1 MYFQLSPI
9 LGCWGVKLG
18 LVGVVLGGAIAFG
31 NATLA
36 QVVPD
41 NTVGSAVTGISGGEQ
56 TITGGT
62 RQGGNLFHSFQQFSV
77 PTNGAAIFDNAP
89 DIQNI
94 LTRVTGGSISEIDGL
109 IGANG
114 AANLFLLNPNG
125 IVFGQNARL
134 NIGGSFVATTA
145 SSINFADGTQFSATP
160 STGAPLLTV
169 SVPLGLQFGTGSGN
183 IINRASGV
191 GLQVQPGRTIGLVGG
206 NIDLEGGRLTAEGG
220 RIELG
225 AVAVPGVVGISPDS
239 SGFRFSFPTD
249 LTLGDISLTNSAL
262 VDVRAGGGGNIAVNA
277 RNLMLSGGSQLIA
290 GIGANLG
297 STTAVAGSIDINA
310 QDAIAIDGVGQFPDG
325 VFSSG
330 FFNGVDQGGI
340 GKGGNVN
347 IRSSSLSL
355 TNGGRI
361 SLSTF
366 GIGNAGNVNIAVS
379 NRIFLDNSAIFSR
392 VNETAIGDGGNIS
405 INTRSLNMT
414 NGAELTSATLGQGD
428 AGDIQINVADSV
440 IANSGSFLRATSS
453 GEGNA
458 GNVILNAGNTISFDN
473 SGSDEFAGAYSSVRQ
488 EGRGN
493 GGNID
498 LTARRLF
505 LDNGAQLV
513 ASTAGQ
519 GDAGNI
525 NIAVSDVVFVTGVDR
540 NGFASGVFSQVETG
554 GIGKG
559 GNIDIK
565 TGSLS
570 LANGAVINAST
581 SGRGDAGNV
590 NIAAADGVSLDDGV
604 IASRVRETARG
615 NGGNITINA
624 RSLSLT
630 NGARLDVSNSGQGDG
645 GSVFVQADDFVSLSN
660 SDIFSNVSGGAI
672 GNGGT
677 VNINADSLSL
687 SNGSQIISAIGNG
700 TDSLPG
706 GRGNSGNV
714 IINVR
719 SSFAA
724 DGTDSNGFSSAVFTS
739 VGSGAEGNGG
749 NVNIT
754 TGSLSLTNGA
764 FIFASTFGQGN
775 AGNVTIDVRDGITLA
790 GSNSY
795 GFSAGVFS
803 SVETGG
809 VGNGGNINLTARSLF
824 LSNGAQIGAY
834 TFAQG
839 NAGNVDVNVRILDL
853 DTGGIFATSASGD
866 GGNIQLQASK
876 ELRLRNGS
884 QISTQSSSGGNLKIK
899 SPLIIASYNGNND
912 IVTNALF
919 GRGGRLE
926 ITAESI
932 FGLTPRSLPELQTLL
947 GTDDPAQ
954 FDLSLL
960 SSNDVASF
968 SNSIVINIAEVFLNP
983 NLAELPTTPVD
994 ASTLVASGCP
1004 SGAEN
1009 RFVVAGRGGLP
1020 PAPGDK
1026 LSTDA
1031 LLTDWATLETPET
1044 ENRAEVETT
1053 TPEVTNDTAIPL
1065 VEATTWQFGSKGE
1078 IILTNADR
1086 TSPNQFN
1093 ATPTSCPS
1101 S

>member
-41 NTVGSAVTGISGGEQ
+41 NTLGVENSVVTDTGSGVDTISGGA
-56 TITGGT
+56 T
-62 RQGGNLFHSFQQFSV
+62 RGGNLFHSFQQFSV
-77 PTNGAAIFDNAP
+77 PTNGAAFFNNATN
-89 DIQNI
+89 IQNI

-191 GLQVQPGRTIGLVGG
+191 GLQVQPGRTIGIVGG
-206 NIDLEGGRLTAEGG
+206 NINLEGGRLTAEGG

-225 AVAVPGVVGISPDS
+225 AVAAPGVVGISPDS

-414 NGAELTSATLGQGD
+414 NGAELTGATLGQGD
-428 AGDIQINVADSV
+428 AGDIQITVADSV

-458 GNVILNAGNTISFDN
+458 GNVMLKAGNTISFDN

-570 LANGAVINAST
+570 LANGAFISAGT

-590 NIAAADGVSLDDGV
+590 NITAADGVSLDDGV

-630 NGARLDVSNSGQGDG
+630 NGGSLNTSTSSQGDAG
-645 GSVFVQADDFVSLSN
+645 
-660 SDIFSNVSGGAI
+660 DI
-672 GNGGT
+672 
-677 VNINADSLSL
+677 
-687 SNGSQIISAIGNG
+687 
-700 TDSLPG
+700 
-706 GRGNSGNV
+706 
-714 IINVR
+714 
-719 SSFAA
+719 
-724 DGTDSNGFSSAVFTS
+724 
-739 VGSGAEGNGG
+739 
-749 NVNIT
+749 NIT
-754 TGSLSLTNGA
+754 IADTLSLTNGGA
-764 FIFASTFGQGN
+764 ITANSFLGAEGDAGSINVAVRSLNLDNGSIFAQS
-775 AGNVTIDVRDGITLA
+775 I
-790 GSNSY
+790 
-795 GFSAGVFS
+795 
-803 SVETGG
+803 
-809 VGNGGNINLTARSLF
+809 
-824 LSNGAQIGAY
+824 
-834 TFAQG
+834 
-839 NAGNVDVNVRILDL
+839 
-853 DTGGIFATSASGD
+853 SGD
-866 GGNIQLQASK
+866 GGDIDLEAGQ
-876 ELRLRNGS
+876 RVGLRNGS
-884 QISTQSSSGGNLKIK
+884 QITTSVGTEQKPGNGGNITIN
-899 SPLIIASYNGNND
+899 SPLVIANFNGNND
-912 IVTNALF
+912 IITNAFFGSGGGIRINAPNIIGFSPLISRQTVLSLF
-919 GRGGRLE
+919 GNNPTVEEVLNFLNDSR
-926 ITAESI
+926 
-932 FGLTPRSLPELQTLL
+932 
-947 GTDDPAQ
+947 
-954 FDLSLL
+954 
-960 SSNDVASF
+960 SNDVASLSGSLEFNFDSSGVF
-968 SNSIVINIAEVFLNP
+968 SAADLV
-983 NLAELPTTPVD
+983 ELPTTPVD
-994 ASTLVASGCP
+994 ASTLVATGCP

-1031 LLTDWATLETPET
+1031 LLTDWATLQTPET
-1044 ENRAEVETT
+1044 ENRATVETT
-1053 TPEVTNDTAIPL
+1053 TPEVINDTTTSL